1 MEWIVNHLLLSFA
14 GVGLLT
20 FVIGWVTDHY
30 LKPWVHAKPSRVE
43 WAKELSVVARD
54 ITAEVCL
61 MFPNAKW
68 DDIVAKII
76 YEITDRLEVL
86 PESTGKLKAIKSS
99 VTREIIAFKGLP
111 KKAA

>member
-20 FVIGWVTDHY
+20 FVIGWLTDHY

-43 WAKELSVVARD
+43 WAKELSIVARD
-54 ITAEVCL
+54 VTAEVCK
-61 MFPNAKW
+61 MFPDAKW
-68 DDIVAKII
+68 DDIVAKIV

-86 PESTGKLKAIKSS
+86 PKSAGKLKAVRSS
-99 VTREIIAFKGLP
+99 AIGELVALKGLP
-111 KKAA
+111 KKKA